1 MDTPVSGVNSVR
13 KGIDA
18 AADDIATVRP
28 TPRQSEID
36 VGADLPSGARSQVS
50 YKDGQEVPYGTLG
63 SVRPDWCIGN
73 VCGIEVKNYNITTN
87 QNGLIN
93 SFSQQ
98 AIRRQAHL
106 PQSMILFIN

>member
-18 AADDIATVRP
+18 AVDDIATVRP
-28 TPRQSEID
+28 TPRQSGID
-36 VGADLPSGARSQVS
+36 VGANLPPGARLQVS

-73 VCGIEVKNYNITTN
+73 VCSIEVKKFQHHYKSEWTD
-87 QNGLIN
+87 Q
-93 SFSQQ
+93 
-98 AIRRQAHL
+98 
-106 PQSMILFIN
+106 